1 VKILVKSTTKSLLQ
15 QVPVVFTRMTAR
27 ILQRVRILPF
37 SGVARCPAATRSS
50 THKVLRQNDQLSR
63 VVGWRERACSSSALL
78 PKKDYYSQCYCVSS
92 WFRLPD
98 QGMDDYELLSRAS
111 CFLVARE
118 GFEETGGV
126 HIVTSAHVVHP
137 FAFPNYYP
145 LDQHAWLGFVGEE
158 HVMTKFEIRSPSA
171 PLRV

>member
-1 VKILVKSTTKSLLQ
+1 
-15 QVPVVFTRMTAR
+15 
-27 ILQRVRILPF
+27 
-37 SGVARCPAATRSS
+37 
-50 THKVLRQNDQLSR
+50 
-63 VVGWRERACSSSALL
+63 
-78 PKKDYYSQCYCVSS
+78 
-92 WFRLPD
+92 
-98 QGMDDYELLSRAS
+98 MDDYELLSRAS